1 MSDLL
6 KGLSF
11 EVFPPNTTMGVNKL
25 FETLQTLQ
33 QLQPEFISVTC
44 SNGTNNVAD
53 TTVKVARYIHQELN
67 ISTIAHL
74 PATYLS
80 RQEVDEVLCQLDDLG
95 IHQVLALRGD
105 ILPQF
110 TPKSDFQYASDL
122 TSYIKEVA
130 PQFELSGACYP
141 EVHPESSSRL
151 TDIKHLKKKV
161 EAGCDQL
168 ISQLFLD
175 NDCFY
180 KFQEACE
187 LADIDAPVIAGI
199 MPIVNRNQALRLL
212 KTTQTKLPRKFL
224 AILEKYEHDP
234 IALRDAGLAYAVDQI
249 VDLVTQ
255 DVSGIHLYTM
265 NDAKV
270 AQHIVANTQSLF
282 TRKTASFVS

>member
-1 MSDLL
+1 MLQ
-6 KGLSF
+6 GLSF
-11 EVFPPNTTMGVNKL
+11 EVFPSNTTIGINKL

-33 QLQPEFISVTC
+33 QLEPEFISVTC

-80 RQEVDEVLCQLDDLG
+80 KQEVDEVLYELDQLG

-105 ILPQF
+105 VLPQL
-110 TPKSDFQYASDL
+110 TPKADFQYASEL

-130 PQFELSGACYP
+130 PQFQLSGACYP
-141 EVHPESSSRL
+141 EIHPESISRL

-175 NDCFY
+175 NDCFINF
-180 KFQEACE
+180 KKR
-187 LADIDAPVIAGI
+187 
-199 MPIVNRNQALRLL
+199 VN
-212 KTTQTKLPRKFL
+212 
-224 AILEKYEHDP
+224 
-234 IALRDAGLAYAVDQI
+234 
-249 VDLVTQ
+249 
-255 DVSGIHLYTM
+255 
-265 NDAKV
+265 
-270 AQHIVANTQSLF
+270 
-282 TRKTASFVS
+282 

>member
-1 MSDLL
+1 ML

-11 EVFPPNTTMGVNKL
+11 EVFPPNTTIGLNKL
-25 FETLQTLQ
+25 FETLQELER
-33 QLQPEFISVTC
+33 LQPEFISVTC
-44 SNGTNNVAD
+44 SNGTNNVAE
-53 TTVKVARYIHQELN
+53 TTVKVASYIHQELN

-80 RQEVDEVLCQLDDLG
+80 RQEVDEVLSQLDKLG

-105 ILPQF
+105 ILPQL
-110 TPKSDFQYASDL
+110 TPKTDFQYASEL
-122 TSYIKEVA
+122 TSYIKQVA
-130 PQFELSGACYP
+130 PQFDLSGACYP
-141 EVHPESSSRL
+141 EIHPESISRL
-151 TDIKHLKKKV
+151 SDIKHLKKKV
-161 EAGCDQL
+161 EAGCHQL

-180 KFQEACE
+180 HFQEACE
-187 LADIDAPVIAGI
+187 LAEIGAPIIAGI

-212 KTTQTKLPRKFL
+212 KTTKTKLPRKFL

-234 IALRDAGLAYAVDQI
+234 IALRAAGLAYAVDQI

-270 AQHIVANTQSLF
+270 AQHIVTNTQSLF
-282 TRKTASFVS
+282 TSKTASFVV

>member
-1 MSDLL
+1 MLQ
-6 KGLSF
+6 GLSF
-11 EVFPPNTTMGVNKL
+11 EVFPSNTTIGINKL

-33 QLQPEFISVTC
+33 QLEPEFISVTC

-80 RQEVDEVLCQLDDLG
+80 KQEVDEVLYELDQLG

-105 ILPQF
+105 VLPQL
-110 TPKSDFQYASDL
+110 TPKADFQYASEL

-130 PQFELSGACYP
+130 PQFQLSGACYP
-141 EVHPESSSRL
+141 EIHPESSSRL

-180 KFQEACE
+180 QFQEACE
-187 LADIDAPVIAGI
+187 LADIEAPVIAGI

-255 DVSGIHLYTM
+255 DVAGIHLYTM

-282 TRKTASFVS
+282 TRKTASLVQ

>member
-1 MSDLL
+1 MLQ
-6 KGLSF
+6 GLSF
-11 EVFPPNTTMGVNKL
+11 EVFPSNTTIGINKL

-33 QLQPEFISVTC
+33 QLEPEFISVTC

-80 RQEVDEVLCQLDDLG
+80 KQEVDEVLYELDQLG

-105 ILPQF
+105 VLPQL
-110 TPKSDFQYASDL
+110 TPKADFQYASEL

-130 PQFELSGACYP
+130 PQFQLSGACYP
-141 EVHPESSSRL
+141 EIHPESISRL

-180 KFQEACE
+180 QFQEACE
-187 LADIDAPVIAGI
+187 LADIEAPVIAGI

-255 DVSGIHLYTM
+255 DVAGIHLYTM

-282 TRKTASFVS
+282 ARKTVSLVQ

>member
-1 MSDLL
+1 MLQ
-6 KGLSF
+6 GLSF
-11 EVFPPNTTMGVNKL
+11 EVFPSNTTIGINKL

-33 QLQPEFISVTC
+33 QLEPEFISVTC

-80 RQEVDEVLCQLDDLG
+80 KQEVDEVLYELDQLG

-105 ILPQF
+105 VLPQL
-110 TPKSDFQYASDL
+110 TPKADFQYASEL

-130 PQFELSGACYP
+130 PQFQLSGACYP
-141 EVHPESSSRL
+141 EIHPESSSRL

-180 KFQEACE
+180 QFQEACE
-187 LADIDAPVIAGI
+187 LADIEAPVIAGI

-255 DVSGIHLYTM
+255 DVAGIHLYTM

-282 TRKTASFVS
+282 ARKTVSLVQ

>member
-1 MSDLL
+1 MLQ
-6 KGLSF
+6 GLSF
-11 EVFPPNTTMGVNKL
+11 EVFPSNTTIGINKL

-33 QLQPEFISVTC
+33 QLEPEFISVTC

-80 RQEVDEVLCQLDDLG
+80 KQEVDEVLYELDQLG

-105 ILPQF
+105 VLPQL
-110 TPKSDFQYASDL
+110 TPKADFQYASEL

-130 PQFELSGACYP
+130 PQFQLSGACYP
-141 EVHPESSSRL
+141 EIHPESSSRL

-180 KFQEACE
+180 QFQEACE
-187 LADIDAPVIAGI
+187 LADIEAPVIAGI

-255 DVSGIHLYTM
+255 DVAGIHLYTM

-282 TRKTASFVS
+282 ARKTASFVQ